1 MSTTAQ
7 WVFDKAIALMDELSE
22 SKGASDYSDTQ
33 EYKNRTLPILN
44 VIRHECF
51 TVSDQYGVP
60 PDGEEWDYSRRL
72 TCPEIMEWTAPIV
85 GIDDA
90 VAQGVMPYGLAA
102 HLLLVEDTTAA
113 SFFNQ
118 RYQELLQAFR
128 SAPAPGPTQMED
140 LYGGI
145 EYGYMGRW
153 G

>member
-1 MSTTAQ
+1 MGTTAQ

-22 SKGASDYSDTQ
+22 SKGAADYADTQ

-51 TVSDQYGVP
+51 QVSDQHGVP
-60 PDGEEWDYSRRL
+60 AAGVERDYSRRL
-72 TCPEIMEWTAPIV
+72 ICPEITDWSLEMI

-113 SFFNQ
+113 SYFNQ
-118 RYQELLQAFR
+118 RYMELLEVFR
-128 SAPAPGPTQMED
+128 NATAAVPAQMED
-140 LYGGI
+140 IYGGI

-153 G
+153 